1 MKSVFHSEIGN
12 EFGNLRSNL
21 TTATH
26 PLNFCQRPVARSFNT
41 VASSCKAR
49 SRAGTTRVLW
59 GVTDSRDDDQWSLC
73 ATALAHKEPPFR
85 VGGTLTP
92 LSVWRTRAVR
102 PTPTANTP
110 STETSSLHP
119 PRSTRFKRD
128 CLFADGSVEAF
139 KHVVRRGYAFRH
151 KLVSLLS
158 SARQGDRRLAIPPE
172 RLSDQS
178 VPFENKGLAQ
188 VVVTGMFLRTM
199 SNLGR
204 P

>member
-21 TTATH
+21 TATTATH

-73 ATALAHKEPPFR
+73 TTALADKEPPFR

-92 LSVWRTRAVR
+92 LSVWRKHAVR
-102 PTPTANTP
+102 TAPTANTP

-119 PRSTRFKRD
+119 PVVRD
-128 CLFADGSVEAF
+128 LSGTLFADGSVEAF
-139 KHVVRRGYAFRH
+139 KHVVRRGYA
-151 KLVSLLS
+151 L
-158 SARQGDRRLAIPPE
+158 RR
-172 RLSDQS
+172 
-178 VPFENKGLAQ
+178 
-188 VVVTGMFLRTM
+188 
-199 SNLGR
+199 
-204 P
+204 